1 VKVIT
6 WNIHRCIGLD
16 GGYRPERIASVLK
29 SLKADVIALQE
40 VDSSLLV
47 DAKTNQLEYLASK
60 LGMEA
65 VMGPTLRSD
74 YGAYGNAI
82 LTRHEILQCEE
93 HDLSFRRFEPRGAL
107 AIVLRHECGPVRVV
121 NTHLGLKYWER
132 AFQVDRLLS
141 RLIWDESERVV
152 VAGDFNEWL
161 PWTGNNLRLERSFS
175 AFSKRMA
182 TFPSQW
188 PRFAL
193 DRVFVSGDVDRID
206 CKVVI
211 DPLARVAS
219 DHLPLIAEI
228 EFKGSRRE

>member
-1 VKVIT
+1 VKVVT

-16 GGYRPERIASVLK
+16 GAYRPDRVASVLK
-29 SLKADVIALQE
+29 SFDADVIALQE

-47 DAKTNQLEYLASK
+47 TAQTNQLDYLAGE
-60 LGMEA
+60 LGMES
-65 VMGPTLRSD
+65 VMGPTLHSD

-82 LTRHEILQCEE
+82 LTRHEIVSCEE
-93 HDLSFRRFEPRGAL
+93 HDLSFRKFEPRGAL
-107 AIVLRHECGPVRVV
+107 AIVFRHASGTIRFL

-141 RLIWDESERVV
+141 KLIWDESENVI

-175 AFSKRMA
+175 LYSKRMA
-182 TFPSQW
+182 TFPSKW

-193 DRVFVSGDVDRID
+193 DRIFASGSVKKLE
-206 CKVVI
+206 CKVVSE
-211 DPLARVAS
+211 PTARVAS
-219 DHLPLIAEI
+219 DHLPVVAEI
-228 EFKGSRRE
+228 EFENL